1 MTGVDLFSGRLYQ
14 SQCPQLCGLALQRNS
29 YAALMSLTIEILP
42 RETNNR
48 GRFSLREVHLD
59 NHTPCYSIEHR
70 ASSYSGVAMLI
81 RFCFPLLCCGVLAA
95 CNQSKDSTG
104 SDVNPAGNWAKVG
117 ETDSYVYY
125 ADHASI
131 RKADETVT
139 MSDLF
144 DYKTAQ
150 VDGGGPPLR
159 RREPSGNMTVRARR
173 ANRSS
178 RAGSPGRWV
187 PGPSCA
193 PPLA

>member
-1 MTGVDLFSGRLYQ
+1 LK
-14 SQCPQLCGLALQRNS
+14 
-29 YAALMSLTIEILP
+29 
-42 RETNNR
+42 
-48 GRFSLREVHLD
+48 VHLD
-59 NHTPCYSIEHR
+59 NHTPCYSVEHR

-81 RFCFPLLCCGVLAA
+81 RLGVLLLCCTALAA
-95 CNQSKDSTG
+95 CNRSDDSTG
-104 SDVNPAGNWAKVG
+104 SAINPAGDWAKVG

-144 DYKTAQ
+144 DSRRPRLMAEAL
-150 VDGGGPPLR
+150 PLW

-178 RAGSPGRWV
+178 RAGSQERWV